1 MQQQLDSWIRALV
14 RWFGYVPNRDLS
26 GWILLIIAIIA
37 GVGVTFLLVQI
48 TRLILQ
54 KRYEPTLSLLRSYLR
69 IAFYFW
75 LPSLFFLVGTNLQS
89 NRFLQRHP
97 VADKTAEILFLLTST
112 WLTLRL
118 LKVAELLMVRRY
130 DISSDANLSGR
141 KFVTQ
146 VQFFRR
152 ILSTLILL
160 MSFSLLLLSFQGS
173 RKVGVSV
180 LTSAGIVSVLVGFAA
195 QKSLGNLLA
204 GIQIAF
210 SQQIRLDDAVVVENE
225 WGRIEEINL
234 TNVIV
239 RLWDRRRLIL
249 PITYFVETP
258 FQNWTRSDA
267 SITGAILLYLDYR
280 TPVEAIR
287 EKAKA
292 LAEADPLWN
301 EQVFVVQVT
310 DTMPTSMVV
319 RILVSANDAP
329 SAFDLRCHI
338 REAIIGFLRDEH
350 PESLPQTRIIV
361 QENDSAV
368 TGRQAGFQTPNDQN
382 LST

>member
-1 MQQQLDSWIRALV
+1 MQQQLDSWIRALI
-14 RWFGYVPNRDLS
+14 RWFGYVPNRDIS
-26 GWILLIIAIIA
+26 GWVLLTISIIL
-37 GVGVTFLLVQI
+37 GVVITFMLVQI
-48 TRLILQ
+48 TRLILRR
-54 KRYEPTLSLLRSYLR
+54 RYEPALAMMRSYLR
-69 IAFYFW
+69 AAFYFW
-75 LPSLFFLVGTNLQS
+75 LPSLFFLVGTNLQ
-89 NRFLQRHP
+89 NERFLRRHP

-112 WLTLRL
+112 WLALRL
-118 LKVAELLMVRRY
+118 LKVAELLLVRRY
-130 DISSDANLSGR
+130 DITSDANLSGR

-160 MSFSLLLLSFQGS
+160 VSFSLLLLNFQGS

-234 TNVIV
+234 TNVVV

-267 SITGAILLYLDYR
+267 SITGAVLLYLDYNA
-280 TPVEAIR
+280 PIEAIR

-301 EQVFVVQVT
+301 EQVFAVQVT
-310 DTMPTSMVV
+310 NAMASSIEV
-319 RILVSANDAP
+319 RILVSSNDAP

-338 REAIIGFLRDEH
+338 REAIIAFLRDEH
-350 PESLPQTRIIV
+350 PESLPQSRIILP
-361 QENDSAV
+361 ENSRSVIA
-368 TGRQAGFQTPNDQN
+368 QAADNRMIE
-382 LST
+382 

>member
-1 MQQQLDSWIRALV
+1 MQQQLDSWIRAFV
-14 RWFGYVPNRDLS
+14 RWCGYVPNRDLS
-26 GWILLIIAIIA
+26 GWVLLIIASIA
-37 GVGVTFLLVQI
+37 GVLLTFVLVQI
-48 TRLILQ
+48 IRLILRR
-54 KRYEPTLSLLRSYLR
+54 RYEPALALLRSYLGA
-69 IAFYFW
+69 AFYFW
-75 LPSLFFLVGTNLQS
+75 LPSLFFLIGTNLQS
-89 NRFLQRHP
+89 DRFLQRHP

-112 WLTLRL
+112 WLALRL
-118 LKVAELLMVRRY
+118 LKVGELLMVSRY
-130 DISSDANLSGR
+130 DISSDENLSER

-152 ILSTLILL
+152 IVSTLIVLI
-160 MSFSLLLLSFQGS
+160 SFSLLLLSFQGS

-234 TNVIV
+234 TNVVV
-239 RLWDRRRLIL
+239 RVWDRRRLIL

-267 SITGAILLYLDYR
+267 SITGAILLYLDYNA
-280 TPVEAIR
+280 PIEAIR

-301 EQVFVVQVT
+301 EQVFAVQVT
-310 DTMPTSMVV
+310 DTTPTNIAV

-329 SAFDLRCHI
+329 SAFDLRCHL
-338 REAIIGFLRDEH
+338 REAIIVFLRDEYPH
-350 PESLPQTRIIV
+350 SLPQSRILV
-361 QENDSAV
+361 QDSNQQPASKPLD
-368 TGRQAGFQTPNDQN
+368 TQQAGSQKLNT
-382 LST
+382 

>member
-1 MQQQLDSWIRALV
+1 MQQQLDSWIRTLV

-37 GVGVTFLLVQI
+37 GVAITFLLVQI
-48 TRLILQ
+48 TRFVLRR
-54 KRYEPTLSLLRSYLR
+54 RYEPVLSLLRIYLR
-69 IAFYFW
+69 VAFYFW

-89 NRFLQRHP
+89 ERFLRRHP

-112 WLTLRL
+112 WLALRL
-118 LKVAELLMVRRY
+118 LKVGELLLVRQY
-130 DISSDANLSGR
+130 DISSDSNLSER

-152 ILSTLILL
+152 IVSTVIVLI
-160 MSFSLLLLSFQGS
+160 SFSLLLLNFQGS

-225 WGRIEEINL
+225 WGRVEEINL
-234 TNVIV
+234 TNVVV

-267 SITGAILLYLDYR
+267 SITGAILLYLDYN

-287 EKAKA
+287 DKAKA

-301 EQVFVVQVT
+301 QQVFVVQVT
-310 DTMPTSMVV
+310 DTTPTNMAV

-338 REAIIGFLRDEH
+338 REAIIAFLRDEH
-350 PESLPQTRIIV
+350 PESLPQSRLII
-361 QENDSAV
+361 QENSRESV
-368 TGRQAGFQTPNDQN
+368 RQQADQQAPGGQN
-382 LST
+382 LNA

>member
-26 GWILLIIAIIA
+26 GWILLIISTIA
-37 GVGVTFLLVQI
+37 GVVVTFLLVQV
-48 TRLILQ
+48 TRSILR
-54 KRYEPTLSLLRSYLR
+54 KRYEPALALLRSYLR
-69 IAFYFW
+69 VAFYFW
-75 LPSLFFLVGTNLQS
+75 LPSLFFLIGTNLQS
-89 NRFLQRHP
+89 DRFLQRHP
-97 VADKTAEILFLLTST
+97 VADKSAEILFLLTST
-112 WLTLRL
+112 WLILRL
-118 LKVAELLMVRRY
+118 LKVGELLMVRRY
-130 DISSDANLSGR
+130 DITNDINLSDR

-146 VQFFRR
+146 VQLFRR
-152 ILSTLILL
+152 IVSTLIVLV
-160 MSFSLLLLSFQGS
+160 SFSLLLLNFQGS
-173 RKVGVSV
+173 RRVGMSV

-204 GIQIAF
+204 GLQIAF

-234 TNVIV
+234 TNVVV

-267 SITGAILLYLDYR
+267 SITGAVLLYLDYNA
-280 TPVEAIR
+280 PVEAIR

-292 LAEADPLWN
+292 LAEATPLWN

-310 DTMPTSMVV
+310 DTTPTSIVV

-338 REAIIGFLRDEH
+338 REAIINFIRDEH
-350 PESLPQTRIIV
+350 PESLPQSRIIL
-361 QENDSAV
+361 QETSPGLSPQPLNS
-368 TGRQAGFQTPNDQN
+368 GIQN
-382 LST
+382 LNM

>member
-26 GWILLIIAIIA
+26 GWILLIISTIA
-37 GVGVTFLLVQI
+37 GVVVTFLLVQV
-48 TRLILQ
+48 TRSILR
-54 KRYEPTLSLLRSYLR
+54 KRYEPALALLRSYLR
-69 IAFYFW
+69 VAFYFW
-75 LPSLFFLVGTNLQS
+75 LPSLFFLIGTNLQS
-89 NRFLQRHP
+89 DRFLQRHP
-97 VADKTAEILFLLTST
+97 VADKSAEILFLLTST
-112 WLTLRL
+112 WLILRL
-118 LKVAELLMVRRY
+118 LKVGELLMVRRY
-130 DISSDANLSGR
+130 DITNDINLSDR

-146 VQFFRR
+146 VQLFRR
-152 ILSTLILL
+152 IVSTLIVLV
-160 MSFSLLLLSFQGS
+160 SFSLLLLNFQGS
-173 RKVGVSV
+173 RRVGMSV

-204 GIQIAF
+204 GLQIAF

-234 TNVIV
+234 TNVVV

-267 SITGAILLYLDYR
+267 SITGAVLLYLDYNA
-280 TPVEAIR
+280 PVEAIR

-292 LAEADPLWN
+292 LAEATPLWN

-310 DTMPTSMVV
+310 DTTPTSIVV
-319 RILVSANDAP
+319 RILVSANDAA
-329 SAFDLRCHI
+329 SSFDLRCHI
-338 REAIIGFLRDEH
+338 REAIINFIRDEH
-350 PESLPQTRIIV
+350 PESLPQSRIIL
-361 QENDSAV
+361 QETSPGLSPQPLNS
-368 TGRQAGFQTPNDQN
+368 GIQN
-382 LST
+382 LNM